1 MQRDN
6 PLVSI
11 VVPAYN
17 AQNYIRKCID
27 SVLAQTYKNIE
38 LVIVNDGSTDHTKAI
53 CDLYASIDERVHVIH
68 KKNAGVSAARNSGI
82 SKAKGILVC
91 FLDSDD
97 WLSPDIIQKGVNKFR
112 ADFLNVCGTI
122 EFLPNGLTKHECII
136 AQNLTRE
143 ELVANAIYRI
153 PDDKYSLGTYFRA
166 VWGKLFEKKIIDEY
180 NIRFPENLYMGEDA
194 IFLINYLAHVSGI
207 NVVANDGYNYNRMNE
222 GSATAKYHHDLYEQ
236 CEIQYGDILE
246 SITEN
251 VLNESVIISDS
262 LVNFRWWMVTALIDN
277 SVKGIKNNKI
287 PIKDLMKQSVQW
299 IEKYRIEMKKSMVN
313 SSNIGKRHQRLYEH
327 RKDINVIVLTKD
339 YLLPQVVKKL
349 FS

>member
-112 ADFLNVCGTI
+112 ADFLNVCGAR

-277 SVKGIKNNKI
+277 SVKGIKNNKRHAE
-287 PIKDLMKQSVQW
+287 QSIQ
-299 IEKYRIEMKKSMVN
+299 
-313 SSNIGKRHQRLYEH
+313 
-327 RKDINVIVLTKD
+327 
-339 YLLPQVVKKL
+339 
-349 FS
+349 

>member
-27 SVLAQTYKNIE
+27 SVLTQTYSNIE
-38 LVIVNDGSTDHTKAI
+38 LIIVNDGSTDHTKEI
-53 CDLYASIDERVHVIH
+53 CDLYASNDERVYVIH

-82 SKAKGILVC
+82 SKAKGSLIC

-97 WLSPDIIQKGVNKFR
+97 WLSPDIIQTGVNKFR
-112 ADFLNVCGTI
+112 TGFLNVCGAI
-122 EFLPNGLTKHECII
+122 EFLPNGLTKHECIV

-180 NIRFPENLYMGEDA
+180 NMKFPENLYMGEDA
-194 IFLINYLAHVSGI
+194 IFLINYLTHISGI
-207 NVVANDGYNYNRMNE
+207 NVMANDGYNYNRLNE
-222 GSATAKYHHDLYEQ
+222 GSTTAKYHHDLYEQ
-236 CEIQYGDILE
+236 CEIQYEDILE
-246 SITEN
+246 SITKN
-251 VLNESVIISDS
+251 ILNESEIIADS

-277 SVKGIKNNKI
+277 AVKGVKYRKI
-287 PIKDLMKQSVQW
+287 LINELMKQSIRW
-299 IEKYRIEMKKSMVN
+299 TKKYKIEMKKSMVN
-313 SSNIGKRHQRLYEH
+313 ASNIGKRHQRLYEH
-327 RKDINVIVLTKD
+327 RKNVNVIVLTKD
-339 YLLPQVVKKL
+339 YLLPQVVKKI